1 MGKEL
6 DKPIRSMTPEELEVW
21 RKEQVRRKNARSH
34 IKSIQVQA
42 ANKLKR
48 ELETPERKEK
58 EVAFAA
64 QHAADSDEELYAY
77 VKELRGRLGRNMKP
91 INTIG
96 YACIVERLGRW
107 DLLMGRIKA
116 DLDCETGPAE
126 VKPEA
131 QTMAVR
137 WYAGETIWKETTI

>member
-1 MGKEL
+1 MEKERE
-6 DKPIRSMTPEELEVW
+6 KPVRNMTQEELAAW
-21 RKEQVRRKNARSH
+21 QKEQDRRKNARSH
-34 IKSIQVQA
+34 IKSVQVQA

-48 ELETPERKEK
+48 ELEVPERKKK
-58 EVAFAA
+58 EAAFAA

-77 VKELRGRLGRNMKP
+77 VKELRGRLGRDMKP

-116 DLDCETGPAE
+116 DLDREKEQAETAP
-126 VKPEA
+126 KP
-131 QTMAVR
+131 QTMIVQ
-137 WYAGETIWKETTI
+137 WKVSSGRNLY